1 MNRLQEKY
9 QTTLKAQLKDE
20 LGLSN
25 IHEVP
30 AVTKIVV
37 NSGVGRATQDSKHLD
52 AVIATLTTI
61 TGQKPVI
68 TKATHSIAG
77 FKLREGQPIGAAVTL
92 RGERMYAFL
101 DRLISIVLPRT
112 RDFHGL
118 SLKSFDPQGNYSIG
132 LPDQSVFAEISFE
145 DITTNHGLQINIVT
159 NASDKQTSL
168 RLLKDLGMPFEKEPE
183 KESEKETA

>member
-9 QTTLKAQLKDE
+9 QTSLKSQLKTE

-52 AVIATLTTI
+52 AVVATLTAI

-77 FKLREGQPIGAAVTL
+77 FKLREGQPIGASVTL
-92 RGERMYAFL
+92 RGERMYDFL

-132 LPDQSVFAEISFE
+132 MPDQSVFAEISFE
-145 DITTNHGLQINIVT
+145 DIGASHGLQINIVT
-159 NASDKQTSL
+159 STKDKQASQE
-168 RLLKDLGMPFEKEPE
+168 LLKSLGMPFEKE
-183 KESEKETA
+183 TA